1 MKKMIESDAPTIVDD
16 EVGANPCVQFHTDFC
31 RNVGEVI
38 SYAGGTVTL
47 CGICGYVDSD
57 SIIVAYC
64 ANEGKMSASQ
74 AEKLVKHEL
83 IYDPTDAEE
92 KYIHDNE

>member
-1 MKKMIESDAPTIVDD
+1 MEGGRSYCAFSH
-16 EVGANPCVQFHTDFC
+16 CC
-31 RNVGEVI
+31 NVGEVI

-64 ANEGKMSASQ
+64 ANEGNMSASQ

-83 IYDPTDAEE
+83 IYDPTDAEK